1 MDKSQIDIVLPWVD
15 SNDSY
20 WQNEINKYSN
30 NKIDFFQY
38 RDWDNLEYLFR
49 GIDKFM
55 PWVDKIFFI
64 TFGHLPLWLNKNHP
78 KLVIVEHKD
87 FIPKEHL
94 PIFNSH
100 AIEVNLHNIKGLK
113 EKFIYFNDDT
123 FVLKDMKIEDFFKN
137 NLPVD
142 FLKLSLPHEGVIR
155 HILSNNMDL
164 INKNF
169 NRHTYKYSQKQIIY
183 KNLKKFFNLRYGIK
197 GLLHSFYLSR
207 FDRFLGFEDS
217 HQPQAFLKS
226 TFKKVWNK
234 EKEYLTN
241 VSKSKFRSCNDIN
254 QYFFRYWQLLE
265 GNFVQVD
272 YKKLK
277 AARKYKNIKFKK
289 DAYDIVEDLKSGRYE
304 LYCIN
309 DGFINDGGRFYR
321 KDDVSQEEFLESK
334 NLIIEALRK
343 ILPDKSSF
351 EL

>member
-20 WQNEINKYSN
+20 WQNEINKYSK

-78 KLVIVEHKD
+78 KLVIVEHKN

-169 NRHTYKYSQKQIIY
+169 NRHTYKYSQKRIIY
-183 KNLKKFFNLRYGIK
+183 KYFRNFFNFDYGLKTII
-197 GLLHSFYLSR
+197 HSFYLSR

-217 HQPQAFLKS
+217 HQPQPFLKS
-226 TFKKVWNK
+226 TFKKVWDK

-241 VSKSKFRSCNDIN
+241 VSKSRFRSCNDIN

-277 AARKYKNIKFKK
+277 AARKYKNIKFQK

-343 ILPDKSSF
+343 IFPDKSSF